1 MTFRRPIAMFISRVT
16 AQGESFLLRE
26 LHALERQGQPVLLVR
41 AEGMISGAIFRA
53 IWRKPLTIV
62 RLLGWV
68 LKNTWLRPVNLMKSL
83 AIFPLAAEL
92 AERLPKAGIAHV
104 HAHFATHA
112 TTMAFVVHKLA
123 GLPYS
128 FTAHAHALFVERAML
143 REKVRDAVFVRTI
156 SEFNRHFLETLYPQ
170 ETPGKVHVVHV
181 GAVPPADPGRGGGI
195 VCVASPKPHK
205 GIPVLLE
212 ACEIL
217 GQRCTIVE
225 DTDAEA
231 ALRMAD
237 IYVQP
242 SVIAPNGQMD
252 GIPIALIDAMGAGKP
267 VIASA
272 ISGIPELI
280 TDGESGLLVDP
291 ANPRMLAEA
300 IARVQRETVLRARLS
315 ARAREKVTRDFL
327 LEDCVNQLIA
337 LFDAHNPKLDLRG
350 GNTLIVPAVAR

>member
-1 MTFRRPIAMFISRVT
+1 MTFRRPIAMFVSHVVT
-16 AQGESFLLRE
+16 EGESFLLRE

-41 AEGMISGAIFRA
+41 AEAMISGAIFRA
-53 IWRKPLTIV
+53 IWRKPVTLL
-62 RLLGWV
+62 RLLGWI
-68 LKNTWLRPVNLMKSL
+68 LRNTWLRPVNLAKSL
-83 AIFPLAAEL
+83 LIFPLAAEL

-112 TTMAFVVHKLA
+112 TTMAFIVQKLA
-123 GLPYS
+123 GIPYS
-128 FTAHAHALFVERAML
+128 FTAHAHAIFVERALL

-170 ETPGKVHVVHV
+170 ETAGKVHVVHV
-181 GAVPPADPGRGGGI
+181 GATPPDEPGRGGGI
-195 VCVASPKPHK
+195 VCVAAPRPHK

-217 GQRCTIVE
+217 GERCTIVR
-225 DTDAEA
+225 DADAEP
-231 ALRMAD
+231 ALRTAD

-242 SVIAPNGQMD
+242 SVIAANGQMD
-252 GIPIALIDAMGAGKP
+252 GIPLALIDAMAAGKP

-300 IARVQRETVLRARLS
+300 IARVQREPILRARLS
-315 ARAREKVTRDFL
+315 ARAREKVAREFS
-327 LEDCVNQLIA
+327 LEDCINRLIE

-350 GNTLIVPAVAR
+350 NSTLPPAVAR

>member
-1 MTFRRPIAMFISRVT
+1 MTFRRPIAMFVSRVT
-16 AQGESFLLRE
+16 TQGESFLLRE

-41 AEGMISGAIFRA
+41 AEAMISGAIFRA
-53 IWRKPLTIV
+53 LWRKPMTIV
-62 RLLGWV
+62 RLVGWIV
-68 LKNTWLRPVNLMKSL
+68 RNTWLRPVNLVKSL
-83 AIFPLAAEL
+83 LVFPLAAEL
-92 AERLPKAGIAHV
+92 AERLPKAGIEHV

-112 TTMAFVVHKLA
+112 TTMAFIVQKLA

-128 FTAHAHALFVERAML
+128 FTAHAHAIFVDRALL

-170 ETPGKVHVVHV
+170 EAAGKVHVVHV
-181 GAVPPADPGRGGGI
+181 GATPPADPGRGGGI
-195 VCVASPKPHK
+195 VCVASPRPHK

-217 GQRCTIVE
+217 GQRCTIVR
-225 DTDAEA
+225 DTDAEP

-252 GIPIALIDAMGAGKP
+252 GIPLALIDAMAAGKP

-300 IARVQRETVLRARLS
+300 IARVQREPILRARLS
-315 ARAREKVTRDFL
+315 SRAREKVAREFS
-327 LEDCVNQLIA
+327 LEDCVNHLIE
-337 LFDAHNPKLDLRG
+337 LFDAHNPRLDLRG
-350 GNTLIVPAVAR
+350 NSTLTPPAVAR